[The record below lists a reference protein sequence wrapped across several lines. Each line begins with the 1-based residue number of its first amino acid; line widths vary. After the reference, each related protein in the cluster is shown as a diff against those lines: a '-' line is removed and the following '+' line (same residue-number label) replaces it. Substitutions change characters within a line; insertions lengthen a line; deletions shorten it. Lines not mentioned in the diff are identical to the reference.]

1 MKKLASNE
9 MNTVSGGCCGLIAAG
24 TVAAA
29 VVLGVHVL
37 KPALEGVFPG
47 NAISYITGKISG
59 IFNIVGVKTTTLLR
73 LFILYPGPF
82 ILVFI

>member
-1 MKKLASNE
+1 MKELANNE

-29 VVLGVHVL
+29 VVLGARVL

-47 NAISYITGKISG
+47 SATSHVTDKTSG
-59 IFNIVGVKTTTLLR
+59 IFNIVGVKITA
-73 LFILYPGPF
+73 
-82 ILVFI
+82 

>member
-1 MKKLASNE
+1 MKELANNE

-29 VVLGVHVL
+29 AVVLGARVL

-47 NAISYITGKISG
+47 SATSHVTDKTSG
-59 IFNIVGVKTTTLLR
+59 IFNIVGVKITA
-73 LFILYPGPF
+73 
-82 ILVFI
+82 